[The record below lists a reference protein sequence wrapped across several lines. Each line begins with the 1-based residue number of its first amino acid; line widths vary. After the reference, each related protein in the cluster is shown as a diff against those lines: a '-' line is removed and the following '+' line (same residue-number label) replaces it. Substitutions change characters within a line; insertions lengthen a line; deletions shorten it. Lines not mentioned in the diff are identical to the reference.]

1 MKITMPIASLVY
13 LLAQIALVP
22 QAHAREWQFAA
33 FVDGKPMGQHSFV
46 LNESGQGASAERE
59 LVSTAKFKVKLLFIN
74 AYSYD
79 HIAREKWQG
88 DCLLSLE
95 SKTEENRETTVVKTR
110 PTSGGLEV
118 DNGKNKQVLSTC
130 PMTFAY
136 WNPQMLQQK
145 QLLNPQTGEWL
156 DVTVKPLVNETIT
169 VRGQAQETRHYTL
182 EAPKMKIDLWYNM
195 ANEWVALKSVT
206 PEGHVVTYQLK

>member
-1 MKITMPIASLVY
+1 MKITMPIASLVF

-46 LNESGQGASAERE
+46 LNESVQGASPERE

-79 HIAREKWQG
+79 HIAHEKWQG
-88 DCLLSLE
+88 DCLQSLE

-110 PTSGGLEV
+110 PTSSGIEV
-118 DNGKNKQVLSTC
+118 DNGKKKQMLTNC

-145 QLLNPQTGEWL
+145 QLLHPQTGEWL
-156 DVTVKPLVNETIT
+156 DVTIKPLANETIA
-169 VRGQAQETRHYTL
+169 VRGQPQETRHYTL
-182 EAPKMKIDLWYNM
+182 EAPKIKIDLWYNM